1 MVLGDRWIVAFA
13 VLSAAGAW
21 LAVPVPVPVAPA
33 LAAVAVRRRWP
44 AMMAVA
50 LLAGCATLSTRAW
63 AGLDPAVAGAVRGH
77 AVLVGD
83 PERMVAGTRAVA
95 RLDGQRVELWA
106 YGAPAG
112 NLRRA
117 LAGDIVELSG
127 QRSPRE
133 RSAIAADPWRRV
145 VGRVQVAT
153 VHDVRPGAWPYRLA
167 NEVHRRLDRGAS
179 SLPIDDRAL
188 LAGLVLGDDRNQ
200 PPALRDAFAAT
211 GLSHLLAVSGQNVA
225 FVLTA
230 ASPLLLRLRSRARF
244 VAVLVLLAFFA
255 TVTRFEPSV
264 LRAVAMAG
272 LAATATVLGRP
283 ASGLRVLALAVIGLL
298 VVDPL
303 LVRALGFQLSVL
315 ASGGI
320 LVLAPPLARRL
331 PLPSVVATAVAV
343 PLAAQLATAPLLA
356 TRAGGLPLVSLP
368 ANVLAGPAAGVVMT
382 WGSSVGVIAGY
393 LPAPVAVVLG
403 LPNRVLLWWIAT
415 VAVVAARRA
424 ELVVPVAALW
434 AGAAAAG
441 ALGLVGRRQARAPT
455 PNGPDAPPAAE
466 PGAAAA
472 SGRRSWAVVLA
483 TTLLV
488 AVLDGSPPPL
498 AELPTGAEVYR
509 HGADEVLVLSRPLDG
524 ARLLRSLRGRVEGPL
539 DAMVV
544 TSPSPGAWRAAEAV
558 LTARRPPFVLGPPGR
573 SAAAVAAPGDV
584 YAIGELRLAVVP
596 ADADAAAAFAV
607 EVRGAATV
615 EPP

>member
-264 LRAVAMAG
+264 LRAGCMAMTS
-272 LAATATVLGRP
+272 ATATALGRT
-283 ASGLRVLALAVIGLL
+283 ASARRLVMLAVMALL
-298 VVDPL
+298 LVDPL
-303 LVRALGFQLSVL
+303 LLWSVSLWLSVGATLGVVDVAPRLVDLLPGPRWCRQALGTSF
-315 ASGGI
+315 G
-320 LVLAPPLARRL
+320 
-331 PLPSVVATAVAV
+331 
-343 PLAAQLATAPLLA
+343 AQ
-356 TRAGGLPLVSLP
+356 
-368 ANVLAGPAAGVVMT
+368 
-382 WGSSVGVIAGY
+382 VGVAI
-393 LPAPVAVVLG
+393 PS
-403 LPNRVLLWWIAT
+403 LLVFGHLSFVGPFANLF
-415 VAVVAARRA
+415 A
-424 ELVVPVAALW
+424 VPVA
-434 AGAAAAG
+434 
-441 ALGLVGRRQARAPT
+441 GLVMLFGLPASLIVPALPVPISSWVMAPLRWGTEAVGGVALLASSLEPRGRWST
-455 PNGPDAPPAAE
+455 IC
-466 PGAAAA
+466 
-472 SGRRSWAVVLA
+472 WL
-483 TTLLV
+483 TLL
-488 AVLDGSPPPL
+488 AVGFLWWC
-498 AELPTGAEVYR
+498 V
-509 HGADEVLVLSRPLDG
+509 
-524 ARLLRSLRGRVEGPL
+524 
-539 DAMVV
+539 
-544 TSPSPGAWRAAEAV
+544 
-558 LTARRPPFVLGPPGR
+558 RR
-573 SAAAVAAPGDV
+573 
-584 YAIGELRLAVVP
+584 
-596 ADADAAAAFAV
+596 
-607 EVRGAATV
+607 RGAV
-615 EPP
+615 PI